1 MPHSSFDSPAD
12 PSTKSETSGTA
23 SDLPLLTEL
32 DFTVKTYDIDFAGHV
47 NNNVYVRWLEDLRFA
62 LLERYLPL
70 EPLMESGVVPLVVET
85 TVRYRRP
92 VNLFEPVHGRM
103 WMDSRS
109 RVRVSLRAEFTVAG
123 DLRVEA
129 VQSGAFV
136 DLRTGRPRRVPES
149 LPESPRTPP
158 RSDSRSSPR

>member
-1 MPHSSFDSPAD
+1 MPHSEFDAHDDRSSASVPRHAD
-12 PSTKSETSGTA
+12 

-47 NNNVYVRWLEDLRFA
+47 SNIVYIRWLEDLRFA

-70 EPLMESGVVPLVVET
+70 NRLMEKGMVPLVVET

-92 VNLFEPVHGRM
+92 VNLFETVRGRM

-109 RVRVSLRAEFTVAG
+109 RVRVGLRAEFTVAG
-123 DLRVEA
+123 DVRVEA

-136 DLRTGRPRRVPES
+136 DLTTGRPRRVPES
-149 LPESPRTPP
+149 LPESPRTLP
-158 RSDSRSSPR
+158 RSDIRSSRR